1 MKTQYFR
8 KPKRFITPAQGIA
21 AAIAAGVLFILLGIR
36 LLFPGF
42 FVTVFSPLW
51 HLGNVLS
58 GAAALEESAEA
69 NRARLDSLQAEN
81 ETLRNE
87 NRLLKANAE
96 IDHSAQ
102 GIEAGVI
109 ARPPLAPYDVL
120 IVAAGSE
127 DGVYEGM
134 RVFSRHI
141 PVGVVESVAAESARV
156 VLFSS
161 SGRMTDG
168 WVGEKRH
175 PITLRGAGA
184 GTFEADIARESGVVE
199 GDQVYLP
206 GALAYPV
213 GVVVKVESE
222 PSSPRATVSIRP
234 FANPFTMTSVSI
246 LASPSP
252 R

>member
-8 KPKRFITPAQGIA
+8 KPKRFVTPVQGV
-21 AAIAAGVLFILLGIR
+21 AIAGALGVLFILLLIR
-36 LLFPGF
+36 LIVPGF
-42 FVTVFSPLW
+42 FVTMFSPFW
-51 HLGNVLS
+51 HLGNQLS
-58 GAAALEESAEA
+58 DASALEESTASKL
-69 NRARLDSLQAEN
+69 ARLKSLEAEN

-87 NRLLKANAE
+87 NRLLKANVE
-96 IDHSAQ
+96 EDTFEQ
-102 GIEAGVI
+102 GIIAGVI

-120 IVAAGSE
+120 IVGAGSA

-141 PVGVVESVAAESARV
+141 PVGVVESVAERSSRI
-156 VLFSS
+156 VLFSTT
-161 SGRMTDG
+161 GKTTDG

-175 PITLRGAGA
+175 PISLRGNGA
-184 GTFEADIARESGVVE
+184 GTFEADVARESGVIE

-206 GALAYPV
+206 GAGSYPV
-213 GVVVKVESE
+213 GVVVKIESE
-222 PSSPRATVSIRP
+222 PSSPRAVVSVRP

-252 R
+252 